1 MSETSATTISMS
13 PAVPSSPIT
22 TVSDMMLALQSEI
35 DAVKNGTL
43 DESKARIVLKGR
55 GLQLK
60 TAELQLQ
67 YARLTKGRVPDPE
80 LKLIQQ
86 AK

>member
-1 MSETSATTISMS
+1 MSEETK
-13 PAVPSSPIT
+13 AVSSPIS
-22 TVSDMMLALQSEI
+22 TVSDMMKALQEEI
-35 DAVKNGTL
+35 DSVKTGAL

-80 LKLIQQ
+80 LRLI
-86 AK
+86 K

>member
-1 MSETSATTISMS
+1 MSDEKKNSIN
-13 PAVPSSPIT
+13 
-22 TVSDMMLALQSEI
+22 TVSDMMLSLQAEI
-35 DAVKNGTL
+35 DAVKDGTL

-80 LKLIQQ
+80 LRLINTKS
-86 AK
+86 A

>member
-1 MSETSATTISMS
+1 MSDSPSIIS
-13 PAVPSSPIT
+13 

-35 DAVKNGTL
+35 DAVKAGTL

-67 YARLTKGRVPDPE
+67 YSRLTKGRIPDPE
-80 LKLIQQ
+80 LRLITP

>member
-1 MSETSATTISMS
+1 
-13 PAVPSSPIT
+13 
-22 TVSDMMLALQSEI
+22 MLALQNEI
-35 DAVKNGTL
+35 DSVKDGSL

-55 GLQLK
+55 ALQLK

-80 LKLIQQ
+80 LKLIKQ
-86 AK
+86 ADPA

>member
-1 MSETSATTISMS
+1 MADKN
-13 PAVPSSPIT
+13 PIT
-22 TVSDMMLALQSEI
+22 TVSDMMLALQNEI
-35 DAVKNGTL
+35 DSVKDGSL

-80 LKLIQQ
+80 LKLIK
-86 AK
+86 ASEPVA

>member
-1 MSETSATTISMS
+1 MSDVPVTKNAIS
-13 PAVPSSPIT
+13 
-22 TVSDMMLALQSEI
+22 TVSDMMLALQEEI
-35 DAVKNGTL
+35 DSVKAGTL

-67 YARLTKGRVPDPE
+67 YARLTKGRIPDPE
-80 LKLIQQ
+80 LKLINT
-86 AK
+86 KSEVK

>member
-1 MSETSATTISMS
+1 MSANLPEK
-13 PAVPSSPIT
+13 SSPIS
-22 TVSDMMLALQSEI
+22 TVSDMMLALQEEI
-35 DAVKNGTL
+35 DAVKSGTL

-80 LKLIQQ
+80 LKLINVKAE

>member
-1 MSETSATTISMS
+1 MSENLLKATGPIS
-13 PAVPSSPIT
+13 
-22 TVSDMMLALQSEI
+22 TVSDMMLALQEEI
-35 DAVKNGTL
+35 DAVKAGTL

-67 YARLTKGRVPDPE
+67 YARLTKGRIPDPE
-80 LKLIQQ
+80 LKLINTK
-86 AK
+86 AEVK

>member
-1 MSETSATTISMS
+1 MSENLAIKTGPIS
-13 PAVPSSPIT
+13 
-22 TVSDMMLALQSEI
+22 TVSDMMLALQEEI
-35 DAVKNGTL
+35 DAVKAGTL

-67 YARLTKGRVPDPE
+67 YARLTKGRIPDPE
-80 LKLIQQ
+80 LKLINT
-86 AK
+86 KTEVK